1 MSNLYE
7 VKTTS
12 HRLLIKNKLINLKME
27 KDMPMEF
34 FSKFVVN
41 LLNRLASFGE
51 KIVDDVV
58 VKMILNALLEIYK
71 YYV

>member
-12 HRLLIKNKLINLKME
+12 RRFLIKNKLINLKME
-27 KDMPMEF
+27 EDLPMKMFLEF
-34 FSKFVVN
+34 VIN
-41 LLNRLASFGE
+41 ILNQLASFGE

-58 VKMILNALLEIYK
+58 VKMVINALP
-71 YYV
+71 